1 MTAIRTE
8 TTTQAGG
15 LWERARYRPA
25 DGPDTAPDGP
35 LWQAAMAFRLITLL
49 YAISYHIAS
58 VPFYT
63 YQTLSWMVVA
73 VMAAWSVAS
82 AVLLSRGSI
91 PRYQVVIADQV
102 VAVVSMCMTRVVAP
116 PEWYTEHQTMP
127 TTLWVANAV
136 LSAAVLGG
144 PWLGIS
150 SATLMA
156 GVSAVVRDQINWDLW
171 RDATAPVLW
180 SVGLAMGMATL
191 TSRRAQAQLER
202 ALTLAAAADERERLA
217 REVHDGVLQVLALVS
232 RRGHEIGGAAK
243 ELAEMASEQET
254 ALRTLISGIREPVD
268 AGGDI
273 DIRQNLATRGSAR
286 VSVAMP
292 AEPVML
298 ARSRAKELTAVVDTA
313 LSNFERHAGDGAKAY
328 VLLEDLGEILVVTV
342 RDDGVGIP
350 AGRLQQAEAEG
361 RMGVSKSILGRV
373 EVLGGTAH
381 LETQPGQG
389 TEWEIQ
395 VPKGTAGQ

>member
-1 MTAIRTE
+1 MTAIRTA
-8 TTTQAGG
+8 TRTQGSE
-15 LWERARYRPA
+15 LWKRASYRPA
-25 DGPDTAPDGP
+25 DGPDTAPDAP
-35 LWQAAMAFRLITLL
+35 LWQAAQVFRLITLL

-63 YQTLSWMVVA
+63 HQTLSWVVVA
-73 VMAAWSVAS
+73 IMAAWSGVS
-82 AVLLSRGSI
+82 AVLLSRGAV
-91 PRYQVVIADQV
+91 PRYQVVLADQI
-102 VAVVSMCMTRVVAP
+102 VAIGAMCATRVVADHA
-116 PEWYTEHQTMP
+116 WYSEHQTLP
-127 TTLWVANAV
+127 TTLWVTNAV
-136 LSAAVLGG
+136 ISAAVLGG
-144 PWLGIS
+144 PWLGIA

-180 SVGLAMGMATL
+180 SVGLALGMATL
-191 TSRRAQAQLER
+191 TSRRAQAQLEH
-202 ALTLAAAADERERLA
+202 AVKLAAAAEERERLA

-232 RRGHEIGGAAK
+232 RRGNEIGGPAR

-268 AGGDI
+268 VGPDV
-273 DIRQNLATRGSAR
+273 DVRQLFATRGSAN

-298 ARSRAKELTAVVDTA
+298 ARARAKELTAVIDTA
-313 LSNFERHAGDGAKAY
+313 LSNVARHAGAGARAY
-328 VLLEDLGEILVVTV
+328 VLLEDLGEDLVVTV
-342 RDDGVGIP
+342 RDDGVGIAP
-350 AGRLQQAEAEG
+350 GRLEQAEAEG

-373 EVLGGTAH
+373 ESLGGAAT
-381 LETQPGQG
+381 LDTEPGQG

-395 VPKGTAGQ
+395 VPKGTPGQ

>member
-1 MTAIRTE
+1 MTAFRTE
-8 TTTQAGG
+8 TSTQAGG
-15 LWERARYRPA
+15 LWERARYRPS
-25 DGPDTAPDGP
+25 DGPDTSPDGP

-49 YAISYHIAS
+49 YAVSYHIAS
-58 VPFYT
+58 VPSYT
-63 YQTLSWMVVA
+63 HQTLSWMVVA
-73 VMAAWSVAS
+73 VMALWSVGS

-91 PRYQVVIADQV
+91 PRYQVVIADQL
-102 VAVVSMCMTRVVAP
+102 VAVVAMCMSRAVAP
-116 PEWYTEHQTMP
+116 YEWYSTHQTMP

-156 GVSAVVRDQINWDLW
+156 GVSAIVRDQVNWDLW

-191 TSRRAQAQLER
+191 TSRRAQVQLER

-232 RRGHEIGGAAK
+232 RKGHEIGGAAE
-243 ELAEMASEQET
+243 ELAVMASEQET

-268 AGGDI
+268 LGADV
-273 DIRQNLATRGSAR
+273 DIRQMLATRSSAN

-292 AEPVML
+292 AEPVMMMR
-298 ARSRAKELTAVVDTA
+298 AHAKELTAVVDTA
-313 LSNFERHAGDGAKAY
+313 LSNYERHAGDGAKAY
-328 VLLEDLGEILVVTV
+328 VLLEDLGELLVVTV
-342 RDDGVGIP
+342 RDDGVGIAP
-350 AGRLQQAEAEG
+350 GRLQQAEAEG
-361 RMGVSKSILGRV
+361 RMGVAKSILGRV
-373 EVLGGTAH
+373 EALGGTAH
-381 LETQPGQG
+381 LDTEPGQG

-395 VPKGTAGQ
+395 VPKGRSGQ